1 MTRMLHPRLIL
12 LLAILFPG
20 AGHVAVGQTLRGLC
34 FALFSILF
42 MVITYVTTTP
52 DQSFIGRH
60 AGGLFVWALSI
71 TDAYR
76 LARIR
81 FEALRRAAS
90 GPVVRAPPRRRQIRV
105 SPACI
110 AINLQE

>member
-1 MTRMLHPRLIL
+1 MNRPLNPRTVLA
-12 LLAILFPG
+12 LAIVLPG
-20 AGHVAVGQTLRGLC
+20 AGHVAIGLVQRGLC
-34 FALFSILF
+34 FVLFAILLM
-42 MVITYVTTTP
+42 MVTYLTTTP

-81 FEALRRAAS
+81 QEAYRKAAVS
-90 GPVVRAPPRRRQIRV
+90 G
-105 SPACI
+105 S
-110 AINLQE
+110 

>member
-1 MTRMLHPRLIL
+1 MLHPRLVL

-20 AGHVAVGQTLRGLC
+20 AGHVAIGMALRGLC
-34 FALFSILF
+34 FALFALLF
-42 MVITYVTTTP
+42 MVLTYVTTTP

-81 FEALRRAAS
+81 FEALRRATAAS
-90 GPVVRAPPRRRQIRV
+90 
-105 SPACI
+105 
-110 AINLQE
+110 

>member
-1 MTRMLHPRLIL
+1 MNRPLNPRAVLA
-12 LLAILFPG
+12 LAIVLPG
-20 AGHVAVGQTLRGLC
+20 AGHVAIGQVQRGLC
-34 FALFSILF
+34 FVLFAILLM
-42 MVITYVTTTP
+42 MVTYLTTTP

-81 FEALRRAAS
+81 QEAYRKAAVPGS
-90 GPVVRAPPRRRQIRV
+90 
-105 SPACI
+105 
-110 AINLQE
+110 

>member
-1 MTRMLHPRLIL
+1 MNRSLNPRLVL

-20 AGHVAVGQTLRGLC
+20 AGHVAVGQTQRGFC
-34 FALFSILF
+34 FLLFAILF
-42 MVITYVTTTP
+42 MVLSYLTTTP
-52 DQSFIGRH
+52 EHSFIGRH

-81 FEALRRAAS
+81 YEAFRRAAAAS
-90 GPVVRAPPRRRQIRV
+90 GA
-105 SPACI
+105 
-110 AINLQE
+110 

>member
-12 LLAILFPG
+12 LLAIVFPG

-34 FALFSILF
+34 FLLFAILF
-42 MVITYVTTTP
+42 MVISYVTTTP
-52 DQSFIGRH
+52 DQSFVGRH
-60 AGGLFVWALSI
+60 AGGFFVWALSI

-81 FEALRRAAS
+81 YEALRRAGS
-90 GPVVRAPPRRRQIRV
+90 GQTA
-105 SPACI
+105 
-110 AINLQE
+110 

>member
-1 MTRMLHPRLIL
+1 MNRMLHPRLVL

-20 AGHVAVGQTLRGLC
+20 AGHVAAGQTMRGLC
-34 FALFSILF
+34 FALFAILLM
-42 MVITYVTTTP
+42 MVSYVTTTP
-52 DQSFIGRH
+52 EHSFVGRH

-81 FEALRRAAS
+81 YEALRRAAS
-90 GPVVRAPPRRRQIRV
+90 A
-105 SPACI
+105 
-110 AINLQE
+110 